1 MPSTSSSARCGR
13 WRASGGCCPSR
24 RNIAFDAVIVGA
36 GAAGLAAARRL
47 ADGGASVVVLE
58 AGDRV
63 GGRAHTVIREGYAL
77 DLGCGWLHSGERN
90 PWTAVAEA
98 AGLTV
103 DRSPARWDTQWRDLG
118 FPPADQ
124 AAFGAAFAAFD
135 EEVERRA
142 TLPDVPLADALP
154 AAGDWAGAVDAVVG
168 YLDGVAAR
176 AVSLHDHAAF
186 DAAASDNNWRVRE
199 GLGTAVATLAV
210 GLDIR
215 RNTAVTAIAVGS
227 DAVRV
232 TTSAGVVE
240 AATAIVTVST
250 AVLTRIAFTP
260 ELPGHLAAAGDLPLG
275 DVGKVFLHIDGPTD
289 FPVDG
294 HLRGHPRALCSAS
307 HRLRPFGWPV
317 IESYFGGPYAA
328 DLAAAGPAAAI
339 DAMITELCGLLGSD
353 WRARFRPLAVSG
365 WRAEPFIG
373 GAWSHA
379 RPGRR
384 DARRAIV
391 EPVAGRL
398 FFAGEAGALDDV
410 GTAHGAHATGVA
422 AATAAL
428 AVLAQPALTSPEAV
442 AQ

>member
-1 MPSTSSSARCGR
+1 M
-13 WRASGGCCPSR
+13 
-24 RNIAFDAVIVGA
+24 AFDAIIVGA

-47 ADGGASVVVLE
+47 ADGGARVVVLE

-63 GGRAHTVIREGYAL
+63 GGRAHTIVREGFAL

-90 PWTAVAEA
+90 PWTKVAEA

-118 FPPADQ
+118 FPPSDQ
-124 AAFGAAFAAFD
+124 AAFGAAFDAFD
-135 EEVERRA
+135 AEVERRVA
-142 TLPDVPLADALP
+142 LPDVPLADALS
-154 AAGDWAGAVDAVVG
+154 AAGDWAGAVDAIVG
-168 YLDGVAAR
+168 YLDGVEAG

-186 DAAASDNNWRVRE
+186 DAAASDNNWRVCE
-199 GLGTAVATLAV
+199 GLGTTVACIAA
-210 GLDIR
+210 GLDVR
-215 RNTAVTAIAVGS
+215 LNTAVTAIAVGN
-227 DAVRV
+227 DAVCV
-232 TTSAGVVE
+232 TTASGIVD
-240 AATAIVTVST
+240 AATVIVAVST
-250 AVLTRIAFTP
+250 AVLARITFTS
-260 ELPGHLAAAGDLPLG
+260 ELPSHAAAAGDLPLG
-275 DVGKVFLHIDGPTD
+275 DVGKVFLRVDGPTD

-294 HLRGHPRALCSAS
+294 HLRGHPRALRSAS
-307 HRLRPFGWPV
+307 HRLRPFGWPI
-317 IESYFGGPYAA
+317 IESYFGGPFAA
-328 DLAAAGPAAAI
+328 DLAAAGQAAAA
-339 DAMITELCGLLGSD
+339 DAMIAELCGLLGSD
-353 WRARFRPLAVSG
+353 WRPRLRPLAVSG

-428 AVLAQPALTSPEAV
+428 AALTQAQPV

>member
-1 MPSTSSSARCGR
+1 M
-13 WRASGGCCPSR
+13 
-24 RNIAFDAVIVGA
+24 
-36 GAAGLAAARRL
+36 
-47 ADGGASVVVLE
+47 LE

-90 PWTAVAEA
+90 PWTRVAEA
-98 AGLTV
+98 AGLIV
-103 DRSPARWDTQWRDLG
+103 DRSPARWDMQWRDLG

-135 EEVERRA
+135 EEVERQA
-142 TLPDVPLADALP
+142 DLPDVPLADALP
-154 AAGDWAGAVDAVVG
+154 AAGAWAGAVDAVVG
-168 YLDGVAAR
+168 YLDGVEAG

-199 GLGTAVATLAV
+199 GLGAAVASLAA

-215 RNTAVTAIAVGS
+215 LNTPVSAIAVDN

-232 TTSAGVVE
+232 MTSTGVVE

-250 AVLTRIAFTP
+250 AVLAQIAFTP
-260 ELPGHLAAAGDLPLG
+260 ELPDHRAAATDLPLG
-275 DVGKVFLHIDGPTD
+275 DVGKVFLHVDGPTD

-294 HLRGHPRALCSAS
+294 HLRGHPRALRSAS
-307 HRLRPFGWPV
+307 HRLRPFGWPI

-328 DLAAAGPAAAI
+328 DLAAAGPAAAV
-339 DAMITELCGLLGSD
+339 DAMVTELCGLLGSD
-353 WRARFRPLAVSG
+353 WRPRFRPLAVSG
-365 WRAEPFIG
+365 WRAEPFVG

-384 DARRAIV
+384 AARRTIV

-398 FFAGEAGALDDV
+398 FFRGSRRARRRRHRARRACHRRRCGNRRARHLEATRLDATRSCRPIAVGQGRAGWCERSAGSSASSLPWPSSPCWSRLP
-410 GTAHGAHATGVA
+410 GRSPTAGSTRR
-422 AATAAL
+422 
-428 AVLAQPALTSPEAV
+428 SPCR
-442 AQ
+442 